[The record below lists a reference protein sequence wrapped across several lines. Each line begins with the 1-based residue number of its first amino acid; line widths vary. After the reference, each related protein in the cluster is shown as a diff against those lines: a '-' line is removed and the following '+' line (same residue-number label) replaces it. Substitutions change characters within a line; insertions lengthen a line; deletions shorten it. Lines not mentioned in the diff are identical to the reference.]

1 MTKVVGLIISLNME
15 QFFLKRNM
23 FNVKN
28 LSLNKKFF

>member
-15 QFFLKRNM
+15 QKNLKMNM

-28 LSLNKKFF
+28 LRMILF